1 MSKKGLVKLEPR
13 EYVDIN
19 QVLAFEFHDL
29 EEDELI
35 DMANSCLDVRNSLI
49 LLGNGLIDVVMGP
62 IETSE
67 GRFIYMR

>member
-1 MSKKGLVKLEPR
+1 MARKGHFKLDPR

-19 QVLAFEFHDL
+19 QVLAFEYHDL
-29 EEDELI
+29 DEDELI

-49 LLGNGLIDVVMGP
+49 LLGNGLINVIMGP